1 MGSMTTIPQ
10 DPADGVFSRDYYEQA
25 LRQRAE
31 EARRSRVPDGR
42 WLTVDPGEV
51 HVGTVLW
58 QGHEPVRAQE
68 MHPDQFVDYL
78 VTVCASGE
86 LELIVYEI
94 FMLYGHKK
102 DMQLGSTFGT
112 AELIGVIKHV
122 ARRAGVATV
131 GYQASAHK
139 QLYKLKEYR
148 PPVKPLRDWKSY
160 GHGSHTKDAECL
172 GLYHIRTKALKGRG
186 Y

>member
-1 MGSMTTIPQ
+1 MTIQ

-25 LRQRAE
+25 LRQRAL
-31 EARRSRVPDGR
+31 EAKAARVPGGR

-58 QGHEPVRAQE
+58 DGTEPVRAQE
-68 MHPDQFVDYL
+68 MHPDQFVDWF
-78 VTVCASGE
+78 VSACGRRE
-86 LELIVYEI
+86 LELVVYEI

-102 DMQLGSTFGT
+102 DVQLGSTFGT

-122 ARRAGVATV
+122 ARRAGIPAV

-139 QLYKLKEYR
+139 QLYRLKEFK
-148 PPVKPLRDWKSY
+148 PPVKPLRAWRSY

-172 GLYHIRTKALKGRG
+172 GLYHIRTKQLKGRG